1 MAFRTADENLK
12 NNISP
17 LLTTEEKLDFTDED
31 NLNRETGLD
40 QGVEPAVSTAVE
52 PESEIVSNPLGTIK
66 LDSIDVKENY
76 ASENPDV
83 DISKPIPNPLHEF
96 ASYTYGLSL
105 ALMTA
110 EEYNNLIKNGFNAN
124 YTPNRVLIA
133 SAGRHN
139 NEVGTD
145 REFIRAPY
153 FEDDFYFDGFD
164 LETVIGLNAQS
175 RNSNAVHYN
184 FTLIEPYGFTLIDR
198 IVSLTDDLGVA
209 NYLDM
214 PYMLQIDFFGI
225 DDTGKIT
232 GLIPDTTK
240 RVPIRLN
247 KMDVGITQKGAE
259 YKIEGV
265 PYCHSAYDL
274 STVTTP
280 ANFEV
285 KAKTVAEFFSSNTPS
300 SETKTE
306 ETERQTTPD
315 GQFFNTNNVPSSLL
329 GTQSKIDFGLIN
341 SYGTAL
347 NNWQKAAADAGK
359 IGKKDVYLFKFLDDD
374 IANSLFTDQA
384 ISSPKD
390 TGMSQIGSVKNSIY
404 KSNTG
409 QNTSDYDA
417 NFRIFQVN
425 AGTYID
431 RVIAW
436 VIRNSKW
443 MTNQIVIPDGKDAK
457 TYLEQQAKLKNQTFY
472 WFKITTSIKLLE
484 FDQTRKIWSR
494 EITYNIQKYEI
505 KNAKSDQVGQAQV
518 KNPVKAYN
526 YIYTGKNDDIL
537 DIDIKFNA
545 LYYNALTIYK
555 THLSSVVRPADIKET
570 KDKNNPSN
578 YKGQNQDPNA
588 IMPMVMKPTTYNSGS
603 TNSSGSTTA
612 EQLAKA
618 DIEESLMTMAQ
629 ADMLNIE
636 LDIIGDPTFI
646 KQDEIFWTP
655 AIASEYANEDPRL
668 TYDGSLKMDKG
679 EVYVSLIFRTP
690 TDRDDE
696 TGLMKFDSKY
706 QRSLFS
712 GIYRVLTVT
721 NKFRSGQFT
730 QTLSLVRVPKQL
742 NFDYADN
749 KKSTSNERESTV
761 PGEQAIVED
770 YNLSPYNIPQTTTGN
785 LAQAVDEGPAAQNR
799 DLSPLEPALEG
810 PDQQALRGVNETATT
825 EPMTD
830 QNEPAPFNPF
840 RGVPSGADTPSQQ
853 GSFGQ

>member
-1 MAFRTADENLK
+1 
-12 NNISP
+12 
-17 LLTTEEKLDFTDED
+17 
-31 NLNRETGLD
+31 
-40 QGVEPAVSTAVE
+40 
-52 PESEIVSNPLGTIK
+52 
-66 LDSIDVKENY
+66 
-76 ASENPDV
+76 
-83 DISKPIPNPLHEF
+83 
-96 ASYTYGLSL
+96 
-105 ALMTA
+105 
-110 EEYNNLIKNGFNAN
+110 
-124 YTPNRVLIA
+124 
-133 SAGRHN
+133 
-139 NEVGTD
+139 
-145 REFIRAPY
+145 
-153 FEDDFYFDGFD
+153 
-164 LETVIGLNAQS
+164 
-175 RNSNAVHYN
+175 
-184 FTLIEPYGFTLIDR
+184 
-198 IVSLTDDLGVA
+198 
-209 NYLDM
+209 
-214 PYMLQIDFFGI
+214 
-225 DDTGKIT
+225 
-232 GLIPDTTK
+232 
-240 RVPIRLN
+240 
-247 KMDVGITQKGAE
+247 
-259 YKIEGV
+259 
-265 PYCHSAYDL
+265 
-274 STVTTP
+274 
-280 ANFEV
+280 
-285 KAKTVAEFFSSNTPS
+285 
-300 SETKTE
+300 
-306 ETERQTTPD
+306 
-315 GQFFNTNNVPSSLL
+315 
-329 GTQSKIDFGLIN
+329 
-341 SYGTAL
+341 
-347 NNWQKAAADAGK
+347 
-359 IGKKDVYLFKFLDDD
+359 
-374 IANSLFTDQA
+374 
-384 ISSPKD
+384 
-390 TGMSQIGSVKNSIY
+390 
-404 KSNTG
+404 
-409 QNTSDYDA
+409 
-417 NFRIFQVN
+417 
-425 AGTYID
+425 
-431 RVIAW
+431 
-436 VIRNSKW
+436 

-484 FDQTRKIWSR
+484 FDPTRKIWSR

-555 THLSSVVRPADIKET
+555 THLSSVVRPADINET
-570 KDKNNPSN
+570 KAKDNPSN

-588 IMPMVMKPTTYNSGS
+588 IMPMVMKPTTTNSGS

-668 TYDGSLKMDKG
+668 TYDGSLKMDQG

-785 LAQAVDEGPAAQNR
+785 LAQAVDEGPAAQDR